1 MDISAI
7 LFIFLISF
15 FLVIAMLK
23 FSDNKFFLKQR
34 TDRLLAYW
42 IIGLI
47 VLGVLLICIASYF
60 YRDLLPTALTVFF
73 AVFGWLITNLFTAKN
88 SIRQH
93 TVAILTQTRL
103 STEYIKHAHNLLEFQ
118 DNHKVISKEM
128 YLQLDYDK
136 QKSITYFLNTL
147 EFIAAGIRLGDF
159 DEDLV
164 KAAQQCTF
172 QAAFKIFTPLIIS
185 RNNQQASTYEH
196 LLQLKK
202 HWQI

>member
-1 MDISAI
+1 
-7 LFIFLISF
+7 
-15 FLVIAMLK
+15 MLK
-23 FSDNKFFLKQR
+23 FYTDKFFLKQR
-34 TDRLLAYW
+34 TDKLLAYW
-42 IIGLI
+42 IIGWI
-47 VLGVLLICIASYF
+47 VLSVLLICISLCLYQ
-60 YRDLLPTALTVFF
+60 DILPTAFTVFF
-73 AVFGWLITNLFTAKN
+73 AVFGWLITNYFTAKN

-118 DNHKVISKEM
+118 DTHKVISKEV
-128 YLQLDYDK
+128 YLKLYQDK
-136 QKSITYFLNTL
+136 QRSITYFLNTL
-147 EFIAAGIRLGDF
+147 EFIVAGIRLGDF

-172 QAAFKIFTPLIIS
+172 QAAFKIFMPLILS
-185 RNNQQASTYEH
+185 RNKQQVSTYEH